1 MNVWKNSLKTPRN
14 KKNMYNFQYQIQSVS
29 VIVDTNRIVASTK
42 QIHVAEIYWSHNY
55 VCYNKGINFL
65 QAIYWGH

>member
-1 MNVWKNSLKTPRN
+1 MNVWKNSLKTPR
-14 KKNMYNFQYQIQSVS
+14 KKNIMYNFQYQIQSVS
-29 VIVDTNRIVASTK
+29 VTVDTNRIVASTK

>member
-1 MNVWKNSLKTPRN
+1 
-14 KKNMYNFQYQIQSVS
+14 MYNFQYQIQSVS